1 MFRRVIGI
9 LMLVLGLVGLVVSI
23 AGVFYGR
30 QLVDDSF
37 GGIDNSLVLTTDS
50 LDTAVESL
58 ELAKATI
65 GDVNS
70 GLDTVE
76 GAAINIART
85 ITDTRPL
92 IDQVAVVVSEDAPAS
107 IEAMQLA
114 VPAIAQVAGA
124 IDQALVTLNGFSIDE
139 NILGN
144 EIHYDLGIDYN
155 PPAPFD
161 VTFVALG
168 DSMDGLPEN
177 LRSTRENLDVTSANL
192 ASISDSIVDIS
203 EDLEAINEQVAQVP
217 GLIDQYIAI
226 ANQLN
231 GAIAQVRTQVVQ
243 QQEMAKNVITF
254 VLIWWGLPQLALV
267 MIGWDFL
274 FGRRGATAAE
284 IKEDVLE
291 DIEDDIK
298 EIREEIDDDG
308 VADAASVRDA

>member
-1 MFRRVIGI
+1 MFRRVIGVI
-9 LMLVLGLVGLVVSI
+9 MLVLGLVGLVISI

-37 GGIDNSLVLTTDS
+37 GGIDNSLALTTES

-65 GDVNS
+65 GDVND
-70 GLDTVE
+70 GLETVE
-76 GAAINIART
+76 GAALNIART

-92 IDQVAVVVSEDAPAS
+92 IGQVTVVVSENAPAS

-114 VPAIAQVAGA
+114 VPAIAEVAGA
-124 IDQALVTLNGFSIDE
+124 IDQALITLNGFSIDE
-139 NILGN
+139 NILGT
-144 EIHYDLGIDYN
+144 EIHYDLGIDYD
-155 PPAPFD
+155 PPTPFD

-177 LRSTRENLDVTSANL
+177 LRSTRANLDVTSDNL
-192 ASISDSIVDIS
+192 ATISVSVAGIS

-226 ANQLN
+226 VNQLD
-231 GAIAQVRTQVVQ
+231 GAITQVRTQVLQ
-243 QQEMAKNVITF
+243 QQQLAKNVVTF

-291 DIEDDIK
+291 DIQDEIEEIK
-298 EIREEIDDDG
+298 EELDDD
-308 VADAASVRDA
+308 VVMRET

>member
-1 MFRRVIGI
+1 MFRRVIGV
-9 LMLVLGLVGLVVSI
+9 LMLVLGLVGLVISI

-37 GGIDNSLVLTTDS
+37 GGIDNSLALTTDS
-50 LDTAVESL
+50 LDTAVDSL
-58 ELAKATI
+58 VLAKATI
-65 GDVNS
+65 GDVNN

-76 GAAINIART
+76 GAAVNIART
-85 ITDTRPL
+85 ISDTRPL

-144 EIHYDLGIDYN
+144 EIHYDLGIDYD
-155 PPAPFD
+155 PPTPFD
-161 VTFVALG
+161 ETFVALG
-168 DSMDGLPEN
+168 DSMDGLPEH
-177 LRSTRENLDVTSANL
+177 LRSTRGNLEVTADNL
-192 ASISDSIVDIS
+192 ATISVSVIEIS

-217 GLIDQYIAI
+217 GLVDQYIAI

-231 GAIAQVRTQVVQ
+231 GAITQARSQVLQ

-291 DIEDDIK
+291 DIED
-298 EIREEIDDDG
+298 EIEEMRDDVAADG
-308 VADAASVRDA
+308 A

>member
-9 LMLVLGLVGLVVSI
+9 LMLILGLVGLVISI
-23 AGVFYGR
+23 AGVYFGR
-30 QLVDDSF
+30 QLVDNSF
-37 GGIDNSLVLTTDS
+37 GGLDSSLALTSES

-58 ELAKATI
+58 ELAKGTI
-65 GDVNS
+65 GDVND

-92 IDQVAVVVSEDAPAS
+92 IGQVTVVVSEDAPAS
-107 IEAMQLA
+107 IEAMQSA
-114 VPAIAQVAGA
+114 IPAIAAVAGA
-124 IDQALVTLNGFSIDE
+124 IDNTLVTLNNFSIDE
-139 NILGN
+139 TILGT
-144 EIHYDLGIDYN
+144 EIHYDLGIDYD
-155 PPAPFD
+155 PPASFD
-161 VTFVALG
+161 ETFVALG

-192 ASISDSIVDIS
+192 ASISDSIVAIS
-203 EDLEAINEQVAQVP
+203 EDLDTINGQIAQVP

-226 ANQLN
+226 ADQLN
-231 GAIAQVRTQVVQ
+231 GSVQQLRTQVLQ
-243 QQEMAKNVITF
+243 QQELVKNVLTF

-291 DIEDDIK
+291 DIQDEIE
-298 EIREEIDDDG
+298 EIREEVDDDPG
-308 VADAASVRDA
+308 SVPSNA